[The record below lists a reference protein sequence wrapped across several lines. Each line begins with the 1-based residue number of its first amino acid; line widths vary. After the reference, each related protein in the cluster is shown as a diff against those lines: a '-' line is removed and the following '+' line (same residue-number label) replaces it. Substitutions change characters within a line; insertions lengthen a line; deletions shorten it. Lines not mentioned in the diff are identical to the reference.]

1 MNMKMN
7 IEHGG
12 ITDRGKPRYS

>member
-1 MNMKMN
+1 LT

-12 ITDRGKPRYS
+12 ITRRAWRCWFKN